1 MADLNI
7 PNLKMNPDKYIFKK
21 KLNFRRKSKK
31 RLFIESTFMFFFSLL
46 LVYMTY
52 LIPDKK
58 SLLIN
63 LPNNFNTSFKLI
75 NDLFLNFIDIFL
87 VIFIILSLFTALILL
102 IGSFSRVIKLYN
114 GKTRKK
120 SYR

>member
-58 SLLIN
+58 SLLLN

-102 IGSFSRVIKLYN
+102 IGSFFRVIKLYN
-114 GKTRKK
+114 SKTRKK

>member
-1 MADLNI
+1 MTDLNI
-7 PNLKMNPDKYIFKK
+7 SNLNMNSDKYIFKK

>member
-21 KLNFRRKSKK
+21 NLNFRRKSKK
-31 RLFIESTFMFFFSLL
+31 RLFIESTLMFFFSLL

-58 SLLIN
+58 SLLLN
-63 LPNNFNTSFKLI
+63 LPNNFNISFKLI
-75 NDLFLNFIDIFL
+75 SDLFLNLIDIFM
-87 VIFIILSLFTALILL
+87 VIFIFLSLFTSLILL
-102 IGSFSRVIKLYN
+102 IGSFYRVIKLSN
-114 GKTRKK
+114 SKTRKK

>member
-102 IGSFSRVIKLYN
+102 IGSFFRVIKLYN
-114 GKTRKK
+114 SKTRKK

>member
-21 KLNFRRKSKK
+21 NLNFRRKSKK
-31 RLFIESTFMFFFSLL
+31 RLFIESTLMFFFSLL

-58 SLLIN
+58 SLLLN
-63 LPNNFNTSFKLI
+63 LPNNFNISFKLI
-75 NDLFLNFIDIFL
+75 SDLFLNLIDIFL
-87 VIFIILSLFTALILL
+87 VIFIFLSLFTSLILL
-102 IGSFSRVIKLYN
+102 IGSFYRVIKLSN
-114 GKTRKK
+114 SKTRKK